1 MSADLRNRQGFHRQ
15 NMATL
20 SLNRSALSKRRSP
33 RIGLNTTI
41 RLSGEDRAKCSFTMS
56 AKATNLNKHGAAI
69 QLSRELGLGTT
80 VVVQN
85 KCGAQITARVV
96 TQVSAV
102 RGVHT
107 YGIEFVE
114 QNERSRSFW
123 GITFPSLT

>member
-1 MSADLRNRQGFHRQ
+1 MSADLRSRQRFAEL
-15 NMATL
+15 MATL

-33 RIGLNTTI
+33 RIALNTPI

-69 QLSRELGLGTT
+69 QLNRELGLGTT

-114 QNERSRSFW
+114 QNDRSKSFW
-123 GITFPSLT
+123 GITFPSQS

>member
-1 MSADLRNRQGFHRQ
+1 KDSIVKT
-15 NMATL
+15 MATL

-33 RIGLNTTI
+33 RIALNTPI
-41 RLSGEDRAKCSFTMS
+41 KLSGEDRAKCTFTMS

-85 KCGAQITARVV
+85 KRGVQITARVV

-102 RGVHT
+102 GGVHT

-114 QNERSRSFW
+114 QNERSKSFW
-123 GITFPSLT
+123 GIMFPSLT